1 MQLVSAAATHRAF
14 SPSQYNTDDLR
25 AVLSVFADSTGG
37 CFLDA
42 LWANPAQWDR
52 EDVDVCKDITPVQI
66 TSPLFLSSLK
76 DLVAV
81 LTQPEALPTHWAQLP
96 RSEQICFARFRPG
109 KGQLGAAGGFGGSLA
124 ALRMDLLC
132 SQRKCTP
139 GLILPHTCVHEELE
153 PFSINGNKSLNQISF
168 CSHPRSQIKTS
179 WPHVLPYP
187 NHIDV

>member
-1 MQLVSAAATHRAF
+1 MFLGCSMGKSSTVGQRGRGCVQGYNPSANNVPTVPLLPQGPGCSSHTAWGFAYPLGSAAKVR
-14 SPSQYNTDDLR
+14 TDL
-25 AVLSVFADSTGG
+25 F
-37 CFLDA
+37 C
-42 LWANPAQWDR
+42 Q
-52 EDVDVCKDITPVQI
+52 VQ
-66 TSPLFLSSLK
+66 T
-76 DLVAV
+76 
-81 LTQPEALPTHWAQLP
+81 W
-96 RSEQICFARFRPG
+96 
-109 KGQLGAAGGFGGSLA
+109 KGTTGGFGGSLA

-153 PFSINGNKSLNQISF
+153 PFSINGNKTLNQISF